1 MKILSQYKTAAMV
14 IALAISAGARAG
26 ELKMP
31 EGGILDRDYH
41 APERQL
47 WDSSSSSQSSSSMH
61 FEGGKLTVEP
71 IGERVARPDDSS
83 DDDDN
88 DEVTND
94 VDDGSDDDGGD
105 EILNKNNAAKLL
117 KLGDFKIADVA
128 HTDRLYDNLPDSQK
142 INVCINDWERL
153 KRLAP
158 KKIEPIRATMADIG
172 ANAQRAHLN
181 MDYLSRALGT
191 YIKNQERLPRQRYLG
206 VVDYSMPAR
215 SKRLFIIDLQ
225 TGKIESF
232 HVSSGTGSVSHGK
245 QMLFS
250 NESGT
255 LASSRGCY
263 VVGHHFPGHRGQ
275 RTDLRLH
282 GIEASDDRMCLRDVY
297 MHTAPYASY
306 GHSWGC
312 PAIDP
317 RDERKVYPKLE
328 DGALVCAYN
337 DNGKMMS
344 AAQVHQA
351 RQSRWHHR
359 RRHHRVHKRR
369 HHRVVHKGKHRR
381 AVHRHHPRRRY

>member
-1 MKILSQYKTAAMV
+1 MKIPSLYQKSALV
-14 IALAISAGARAG
+14 IALAVSVCARAG

-31 EGGILDRDYH
+31 EGGILDRDYR
-41 APERQL
+41 APESA
-47 WDSSSSSQSSSSMH
+47 SSIQ
-61 FEGGKLTVEP
+61 FEGGRMVIEP
-71 IGERVARPDDSS
+71 IGDRVANSAGS
-83 DDDDN
+83 
-88 DEVTND
+88 
-94 VDDGSDDDGGD
+94 SDDDGGD
-105 EILNKNNAAKLL
+105 GPDDGGDEVLNKSNAAKLL
-117 KLGDFKIADVA
+117 RLGNFKIADVT
-128 HTDRLYDNLPDSQK
+128 HTDRLYDGLPDSQK

-158 KKIEPIRATMADIG
+158 KKIEPIRASMADIG
-172 ANAQRAHLN
+172 ANAQRVRLN
-181 MDYLSRALGT
+181 MDYLSRALAT

-225 TGKIESF
+225 TGKIENY
-232 HVSSGTGSVSHGK
+232 HVSSGTGSVSQGK

-282 GIEASDDRMCLRDVY
+282 GIEPSDDRMCLRDVY

-344 AAQVHQA
+344 AAQVRNA
-351 RQSRWHHR
+351 RQNRWHHR
-359 RRHHRVHKRR
+359 RHSRRGRHRI
-369 HHRVVHKGKHRR
+369 HRR
-381 AVHRHHPRRRY
+381 SNQQRAAHRRYHGRR